1 MRVYGLPSCT
11 LFVER
16 TLGHAVAAPAMKGI
30 LSGIIQTVGSFGF
43 VAESTGAF
51 TAVFPRQIAIAA
63 RASTGL
69 NLPFKMTSRCCQEA
83 SRGRR

>member
-51 TAVFPRQIAIAA
+51 TAVFLAKLPSPQELL
-63 RASTGL
+63 RASIY
-69 NLPFKMTSRCCQEA
+69 PSR
-83 SRGRR
+83 